1 VIVAY
6 PDDVSVVELVLERHD
21 FPHEAEGAELEE
33 GVPRL
38 DQHQYSSA
46 IQIII
51 LFHQY
56 SYAIQINIFFNVI
69 QLDNSWSASDPDPAP
84 GFAIALEEITLHL
97 PVCKVSI
104 VFIFLSM

>member
-1 VIVAY
+1 MEVAY

-46 IQIII
+46 IHKII
-51 LFHQY
+51 LLHQY
-56 SYAIQINIFFNVI
+56 SSAIQKI
-69 QLDNSWSASDPDPAP
+69 
-84 GFAIALEEITLHL
+84 
-97 PVCKVSI
+97 
-104 VFIFLSM
+104 IFLEQHF

>member
-1 VIVAY
+1 MLLAY

-46 IQIII
+46 IQIIREKKERKSI
-51 LFHQY
+51 YL
-56 SYAIQINIFFNVI
+56 S
-69 QLDNSWSASDPDPAP
+69 SSAD
-84 GFAIALEEITLHL
+84 EI
-97 PVCKVSI
+97 
-104 VFIFLSM
+104 